1 MLLRTLYRVK
11 NAVKDFWKELL
22 KTFNK
27 MNFRRRKVDPC
38 MYFNWK
44 ILGLIIWLYQIDE
57 CIWFGNIEDVE
68 DSHNKM
74 RQLSECDDVGN
85 MDEYVRCKV
94 ERKEE
99 SFKLTQPVVIQSFED
114 EFDFLD
120 MNPVTPG

>member
-1 MLLRTLYRVK
+1 
-11 NAVKDFWKELL
+11 
-22 KTFNK
+22 
-27 MNFRRRKVDPC
+27 
-38 MYFNWK
+38 
-44 ILGLIIWLYQIDE
+44 
-57 CIWFGNIEDVE
+57 
-68 DSHNKM
+68 M